1 MPIVVEVVDQ
11 RRFRKYA
18 FEPQFVAKKPDQTA
32 TGGDDG
38 ILIQAAA
45 QTDDSENFVFLE
57 RERDE
62 DFPRNIKAAAADAV
76 LEVKS
81 RIKL

>member
-18 FEPQFVAKKPDQTA
+18 FEPQFVAEKPDQTA

-57 RERDE
+57 REGDE